1 MRRMSKGAKRKLRA
15 ILRDAGFKRLLKIN
29 PRLQTER
36 DEGKDLCEAEI
47 WLIRCL
53 VELREHKRYDK
64 EKKTKVIRYW
74 GKNLEHQY
82 RKLKSIANCLSLNP
96 LPHWAEGY
104 AKVVERMEGG
114 PILNLMK
121 EAEYQKTEWRL

>member
-1 MRRMSKGAKRKLRA
+1 MSKGAKRKLRA

-29 PRLQTER
+29 PDLKTER
-36 DEGKDLCEAEI
+36 AEGKDLCEAEI

-53 VELREHKRYDK
+53 VELREHRKRD
-64 EKKTKVIRYW
+64 KKTKDTGLRNW

-82 RKLKSIANCLSLNP
+82 RQLKSIANCLSLNP
-96 LPHWAEGY
+96 LPPWAEGY

-114 PILNLMK
+114 PLLNLIK
-121 EAEYQKTEWRL
+121 TDLEYHKPDWHL